1 VTVAESAHPAALP
14 GQPRWREGLVAPG
27 IALIRI
33 GFGLVF
39 LSNGLAKAT
48 GWDGIHPF
56 PGFLI
61 DFDGA
66 KNILRFDVQTHPVGP
81 YKDFIDEV
89 VLRHYGIFGTLLTI
103 TEMFIGVTLI
113 SGALA
118 NVGALLGAAFALHLN
133 FANWDRDIWMWEYA
147 VEWIPLTAL
156 ALIGSGRYLGL
167 DGRAARLLPRPLR
180 RWPFTG

>member
-1 VTVAESAHPAALP
+1 MSTLPRTVAGER
-14 GQPRWREGLVAPG
+14 QPPWRDRLVGPG
-27 IALIRI
+27 IAFLRV

-48 GWDGIHPF
+48 GWDGVHPF

-66 KNILRFDVQTHPVGP
+66 KEILRFDVQTHPVGP
-81 YKDFIDEV
+81 YKDFIEDV
-89 VLRHYGIFGTLLTI
+89 VLANYTLFGVLLAI
-103 TEMFIGVTLI
+103 TELFIGVSLI
-113 SGALA
+113 TGAFSNIGALT
-118 NVGALLGAAFALHLN
+118 GAAFALHLN
-133 FANWDRDIWMWEYA
+133 FANWDRDIWVWEYA
-147 VEWIPLTAL
+147 VEWIPLIGL

-167 DGRAARLLPRPLR
+167 DAAAAQFLPRKLR